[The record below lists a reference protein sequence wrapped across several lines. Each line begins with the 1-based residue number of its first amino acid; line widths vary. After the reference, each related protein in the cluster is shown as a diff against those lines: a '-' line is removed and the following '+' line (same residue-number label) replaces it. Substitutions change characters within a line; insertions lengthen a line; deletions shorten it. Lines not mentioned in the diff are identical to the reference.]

1 MKSSSKKELEREN
14 RLLKLLLSTITH
26 DIVGPLGFTANVLQA
41 SADNPSRELLK
52 ELSFALRTSYDK
64 SSEILSFLRNGWGK
78 DIFEK
83 EEIEINNIVDSVIK
97 AVNILYPHSIFNRED
112 SHSINIKTSRTALYT
127 ALENIFTNAAKYTSR
142 KETITISI
150 TQTNDITTIYTKA
163 PCSQEACISVIDTLN
178 DKEPLK
184 RNSRTSIGLQIS
196 HALLSM
202 CDAQLSF
209 SYENGCFI
217 SRIDIPR

>member
-41 SADNPSRELLK
+41 SADNPSRELLN

-112 SHSINIKTSRTALYT
+112 SHSINIKTCRSDVYLI
-127 ALENIFTNAAKYTSR
+127 L
-142 KETITISI
+142 
-150 TQTNDITTIYTKA
+150 
-163 PCSQEACISVIDTLN
+163 
-178 DKEPLK
+178 
-184 RNSRTSIGLQIS
+184 
-196 HALLSM
+196 
-202 CDAQLSF
+202 
-209 SYENGCFI
+209 
-217 SRIDIPR
+217 

>member
-14 RLLKLLLSTITH
+14 RLLRLLLSTITH

-41 SADNPSRELLK
+41 SADNPSRELLN

-97 AVNILYPHSIFNRED
+97 AVNVLYPQSIFNRED
-112 SHSINIKTSRTALYT
+112 SHSINIKTSRTALCT

-150 TQTNDITTIYTKA
+150 TQTNDIT
-163 PCSQEACISVIDTLN
+163 CSQEACISVIDTLN

>member
-14 RLLKLLLSTITH
+14 RLLKLLLSTVTH
-26 DIVGPLGFTANVLQA
+26 DVVGPLGFTANVLQA
-41 SADNPSRELLK
+41 SADNPSRELLN

-83 EEIEINNIVDSVIK
+83 EEIEINKIIDNVIK
-97 AVNILYPHSIFNRED
+97 AVNVLYPHTIFNRED
-112 SHSINIKTSRTALYT
+112 SHSINIITSRIALYT
-127 ALENIFTNAAKYTSR
+127 TLENIFTNAAKYTA
-142 KETITISI
+142 TGDVISI
-150 TQTNDITTIYTKA
+150 SVSYNDTFTSIYTKA